1 MTEENADK
9 TSRRA
14 FLANL
19 LMGGGLVVG
28 AGTFLRNVWQFLYPD
43 IGQRQFT
50 KFMVAKVED
59 LPVGKARKLE
69 IGNVPIHV
77 VHLAEGFKVYSGI
90 CTHLGCLVKWEENKN
105 RFYCPCH
112 KGIFA
117 SDGKVLSGPPPRP
130 LDEYKVTIQNELV
143 FIEVE
148 KRKGR
153 WS

>member
-1 MTEENADK
+1 MAEEKAPK
-9 TSRRA
+9 TSRRV

-28 AGTFLRNVWQFLYPD
+28 AGAFLRNVWQFLYPD
-43 IGQRQFT
+43 IGTRQFT
-50 KFMVAKVED
+50 KFMVAKAED
-59 LPVGKARKLE
+59 IPVGKVRKLE
-69 IGNVPIHV
+69 IGNVPVHV
-77 VHLAEGFKVYSGI
+77 VHLADGFKVFSGI

-117 SDGKVLSGPPPRP
+117 PEGRVLSGPPPRP
-130 LDEYKVTIQNELV
+130 LDEYKVTIENELV

>member
-1 MTEENADK
+1 MPEEKADK

-28 AGTFLRNVWQFLYPD
+28 AGTFLRDVWQFLYPD
-43 IGQRQFT
+43 IGQRQFN

-69 IGNVPIHV
+69 IGQVPIHV
-77 VHLAEGFKVYSGI
+77 VHLEEGFKVYSGI
-90 CTHLGCLVKWEENKN
+90 CPHLGCLVKWEENKS

-117 SDGKVLSGPPPRP
+117 PDGKVLSGPPPRP
-130 LDEYKVTIQNELV
+130 LDEYKVTIENELV